1 MQGGWILI
9 RKICEESRENMRQF
23 LITEKTNQIQFK
35 LTSPTISPSARV
47 DGIYKKHTYPFCL
60 PVEHAAENL
69 PPEIRAEAIAWFA
82 ERGIHW
88 HDGAGEN
95 PSNHLCDSQ
104 VCCVNFLFPFGDQ
117 PEALK
122 RLLLPLYPHI
132 DAMLPI
138 EGGRYVSFEWIG
150 ARNYLGERVRP
161 PVVPPNPS
169 PIWRDVDGRIRGAN
183 CTSTDAAV
191 MFHCTD
197 GRMQIVLIEW
207 KYTESYGSFYCGV
220 SKSGTDRT
228 AIYRPFFEQEDS
240 PLRRE
245 LIPSFEALFYEP
257 FYQFMRQ
264 QFLVRE
270 MEMAHELGADVV
282 SLLHISPA
290 RNLPFRRV
298 TSPELQHL
306 GESATGVWAK
316 LVKDDR
322 FRAVS
327 TEALFG
333 EYLRETSPE
342 MRGWGEYIQ
351 QRYRWIWD

>member
-1 MQGGWILI
+1 M
-9 RKICEESRENMRQF
+9 SQF
-23 LITEKTNQIQFK
+23 LETEKTNQLQFK
-35 LTSPTISPSARV
+35 FTLPTISPAARA
-47 DGIYKKHTYPFCL
+47 DGVYKNHAYPFCL
-60 PVEHAAENL
+60 PVEYAAENL
-69 PPEIRAEAIAWFA
+69 LPEIRAHAIAWFA
-82 ERGIHW
+82 ESGIHW

-104 VCCVNFLFPFGDQ
+104 VCCVNFLFSFGSQ

-122 RLLLPLYPHI
+122 HLLLPLYPHI

-150 ARNYLGERVRP
+150 ARNYLGERVPASGART
-161 PVVPPNPS
+161 
-169 PIWRDVDGRIRGAN
+169 RGAN

-191 MFHCTD
+191 MFRCND
-197 GRMQIVLIEW
+197 GRVQIVLIEW

-245 LIPSFEALFYEP
+245 LVPSFEALFYEP

-264 QFLVRE
+264 QFLARE
-270 MEMAHELGADVV
+270 MEKAHELSADVV

-327 TEALFG
+327 TEMLFG

-342 MRGWGEYIQ
+342 MRGWGEYIRS
-351 QRYRWIWD
+351 RYPWVWN